1 MENNTLILLVTRGLH
16 ITLDTYF
23 SGK

>member
-1 MENNTLILLVTRGLH
+1 MENNALILLVARGLH